1 MVPTVALPPAVPST
15 VHVTAELEPVTVAV
29 NCCVWL
35 VATTAACFG
44 LMLKPAPPPPPPLLL
59 PPPQAVNHTVAS
71 RQGKIVRADLLRIL
85 EDPPFQQ
92 RVDYA
97 VPTSSS
103 IALSSMTETPSSR
116 ALSGLEPASSPATT

>member
-1 MVPTVALPPAVPST
+1 MVPTVALPLAVPST
-15 VHVTAELEPVTVAV
+15 VHVTAVLEPVTLAV

-35 VATTAACFG
+35 VTTTAACFG
-44 LMLKPAPPPPPPLLL
+44 LMLRPAP
-59 PPPQAVNHTVAS
+59 PPPQAVNHKVAS

-116 ALSGLEPASSPATT
+116 ALSSLEPASSPATT

>member
-1 MVPTVALPPAVPST
+1 MVPAVALPPAVPST
-15 VHVTAELEPVTVAV
+15 VHVTAVFEPVTTAV

-35 VATTAACFG
+35 VTTTAACLG
-44 LMLKPAPPPPPPLLL
+44 LTLTPAPAPPPLLL
-59 PPPQAVNHTVAS
+59 PPHAANHRVAS
-71 RQGKIVRADLLRIL
+71 RQGRIVRTDLLPIL

-92 RVDYA
+92 RGDYA

-116 ALSGLEPASSPATT
+116 ALSSLEPASSPATT